1 MKKIVIFGATGNIG
15 AYFVDY
21 CKKRIDEKEY
31 QIIAVGRKQTD
42 FFQKKDIEYI
52 NVDICNTSDFQKL
65 PTENVYAVVNL
76 AGILPA
82 YLKKK

>member
-52 NVDICNTSDFQKL
+52 NV
-65 PTENVYAVVNL
+65 A
-76 AGILPA
+76 ILPIFKNFIRKM
-82 YLKKK
+82 YMR